1 MVKFNKAIALWPDTE
16 TLFSSIRLKL
26 VSSLL
31 MITTHIIIAREL
43 TVELFATWGLLV
55 GFFTLA
61 SSFSSLNIQEGATK
75 AITRVNIKYGG
86 DFHLYAFVVTSS
98 TLVSFVSKAVLI
110 MPILYFYH
118 DIVAFADYG
127 MAPEF
132 QYVKMYILVFIVS
145 SFLTPVFQV
154 VLRDQGRVSLI
165 FTVSIILAALK
176 FFLVLSSVYFYT
188 LSLEVLIFV
197 YFLVG
202 LIETIVIGFLIVRTM
217 GMIRRDKI
225 QHCKKSEAFPEL
237 IAILRKYFIH
247 NYLFTVMSG
256 LVKNTDVLI
265 IGKFLTTS
273 DVANYSLAKSLASAI
288 FFLRQPV
295 TVVIRKNISDYLE
308 SGAVNDLRKYIH
320 GFMLL
325 GVIPLVLVNALS
337 FIFSSYFF
345 DLLYDGK
352 YSSADYVFD
361 MLLFGYSVALYL
373 SWSGVTIVASGRL
386 NIFLFVNALTNG
398 VFYLLNMGAVYWFG
412 LVGISIS
419 IMTYW
424 ILISFVNLVIVRGV
438 LKKGETS

>member
-1 MVKFNKAIALWPDTE
+1 
-16 TLFSSIRLKL
+16 
-26 VSSLL
+26 
-31 MITTHIIIAREL
+31 
-43 TVELFATWGLLV
+43 
-55 GFFTLA
+55 
-61 SSFSSLNIQEGATK
+61 
-75 AITRVNIKYGG
+75 
-86 DFHLYAFVVTSS
+86 
-98 TLVSFVSKAVLI
+98 
-110 MPILYFYH
+110 
-118 DIVAFADYG
+118 
-127 MAPEF
+127 
-132 QYVKMYILVFIVS
+132 
-145 SFLTPVFQV
+145 
-154 VLRDQGRVSLI
+154 VSLI